1 MVIFATPLL
10 FLSVRSQTWL
20 TTNGAVAQCSFI
32 HSQAWMSMP
41 LIAAILFSTEITPYF
56 STHLRHFTIQ
66 LVRDTIFRQKLR
78 LETPI
83 KLSTLQDSSTQRS
96 SKMFGL
102 AIRIQAGQMSSLPLP
117 LFGTCAILPS
127 TWDLVVSSPR
137 RHLVNSS
144 KALLIL

>member
-1 MVIFATPLL
+1 MVIFATLL
-10 FLSVRSQTWL
+10 SFLSVRSPTSL
-20 TTNGAVAQCSFI
+20 ITNGAVAQCSFI
-32 HSQAWMSMP
+32 HSQACMLMP
-41 LIAAILFSTEITPYF
+41 LTVATLFSTEITLSF
-56 STHLRHFTIQ
+56 STHPRHSTIQ
-66 LVRDTIFRQKLR
+66 LVRDTAFRQKLR

-127 TWDLVVSSPR
+127 TWDLVVSSPK
-137 RHLVNSS
+137 RHLVNTS
-144 KALLIL
+144 KVSTIL